1 MEARIEQ
8 FTGSLRRERLL
19 DEIALEPL
27 PYEGVSTM
35 LHLLCPGMEV
45 TEDVQGFFYDKTEG
59 NPFYVEE
66 LLRFLSVKKASGVIH
81 GGIHTSP
88 EPQVVQGGLRR
99 IEIPSSPEEKMEV
112 PKSIHSLIQRRISH
126 ITPEMKELLSC
137 GALLGTVFEFD
148 VLQRVSNKPK
158 KEVLK
163 TIEAGMKAHIVR
175 DSFEGGEE
183 RYRFVHAMIADAL
196 YAEIGKMRR
205 RLWHGKAGDVL
216 VEISKGR
223 YEKLNGRLAYHFE
236 RGEEWEKAL
245 NFALMAARQAK
256 DDYANQEAIKLFIK
270 ARELLPHLQGGQT
283 FLSVDDAEIT
293 VAEGLGDVYS
303 NTGVYEK
310 ALKEYRSMEEIA
322 RKKEN
327 EKAEGDALSKKSSI
341 YLITGNSDDAQI
353 NAEKSL
359 EIRERM
365 GDRKGLAESMDSI
378 GIVHGFRGD
387 YEEALKYVHDALAI
401 QKEIGDKSDM
411 AMSMERIGTVYWNLG
426 DFKKALKHL
435 EDSLKIRREIKDKI
449 GVSGSLNNIGNVY
462 WSRGDYGEALRYHEE
477 SLKIRRQIGN
487 KRGVAGSYTNI
498 GNVHWGRGEY
508 GKALKC
514 HEESLKIDREIGYR
528 RGKLA
533 CLINIGNIL
542 WARGDYKKALKC
554 HEDALEISR
563 ELGDKKNIA
572 MSLVNS
578 GDVHEQ
584 TGNYGKALKF
594 YEESLEIN
602 QEIGEKSSEAYCL
615 LGKGNIHQALYDL
628 EKSMEF
634 YKDSLSMTEK
644 MGMKTENAVVLTR
657 IGNNY
662 HISGNYKDALK
673 YLKKAKEIV
682 NQFGINE
689 ALPGVLE
696 ALSKV
701 YLEKGKT
708 DNASEYCEKL
718 LEMSEKEELKGYI
731 ARGRKIRGEILL
743 FKANPKFQAPKN
755 KQIRNSKFK
764 IPNKQVKAKLLKDS
778 ESELKEALKIAEEIG
793 ASPLLWQVHAS
804 LGKVYQEAG
813 AEKKAKVQFLK
824 AKEIIDEIASKIV
837 DEKLKETFLNS
848 KQVRSVIEI

>member
-1 MEARIEQ
+1 MAPILLCGTYRTEEAEMEARIEQ

-45 TEDVQGFFYDKTEG
+45 TEDVQSFFYEKTEG

-66 LLRFLSVKKASGVIH
+66 LLRFLSVKKVSALPAGR
-81 GGIHTSP
+81 
-88 EPQVVQGGLRR
+88 QGLNGLSRL
-99 IEIPSSPEEKMEV
+99 EIPSSPEEKMEV

-148 VLQRVSNKPK
+148 VLQRVSDKSK

-183 RYRFVHAMIADAL
+183 SYRFVHAVIADVL

-216 VEISKGR
+216 VEIYKGR
-223 YEKLNGRLAYHFE
+223 FEKLNGRLAYHFE

-256 DDYANQEAIKLFIK
+256 DDYANQEAIRLFEK
-270 ARELLPHLQGGQT
+270 ARELLTHLSGRPESGAPESGQI
-283 FLSVDDAEIT
+283 DAEIPIT
-293 VAEGLGDVYS
+293 EGLGDVFR

-310 ALKEYRSMEEIA
+310 ALNEYRSMEDLAQNI
-322 RKKEN
+322 EN
-327 EKAEGDALSKKSSI
+327 DKVEGDALSKISSI
-341 YLITGNSDDAQI
+341 YLITGNNVDALI

-359 EIRERM
+359 EIRDKM

-378 GIVHGFRGD
+378 GTVHLNQGD

-401 QKEIGDKSDM
+401 QKEIGDKSNM
-411 AMSMERIGTVYWNLG
+411 AMSLERIGTIYWNLG

-435 EDSLKIRREIKDKI
+435 EDSLKIRREIEDKI

-462 WSRGDYGEALRYHEE
+462 WSLGDYGEALKCHEE

-514 HEESLKIDREIGYR
+514 HEESLKIDREIGYI
-528 RGKLA
+528 RGELA

-542 WARGDYKKALKC
+542 WARGDYEKALKC
-554 HEDALEISR
+554 HEKALEISR
-563 ELGDKKNIA
+563 ELGDKKNMA
-572 MSLVNS
+572 MSFVNI
-578 GDVHEQ
+578 GDVHEH
-584 TGNYGKALKF
+584 TGDYGKAMKSF
-594 YEESLEIN
+594 EESLEIN
-602 QEIGEKSSEAYCL
+602 KEIGEKSGVVFSL
-615 LGKGNIHQALYDL
+615 LGMGILYQDLYDI
-628 EKSMEF
+628 EKAMEYF
-634 YKDSLSMTEK
+634 RDSLSMIEK
-644 MGMKTENAVVLTR
+644 MGMKTENATVLTR
-657 IGNNY
+657 IGTNY
-662 HISGNYKDALK
+662 HVSGDVTNALK
-673 YLKKAKEIV
+673 YTKKAEEIV
-682 NQFGINE
+682 NQFGTNE

-696 ALSKV
+696 SLSKV
-701 YLEKGKT
+701 YLAKGEPDK
-708 DNASEYCEKL
+708 ASEYCDQL
-718 LEMSEKEELKGYI
+718 LKIAEKEELKGYI
-731 ARGRKIRGEILL
+731 ASGRKIRGEIELTV
-743 FKANPKFQAPKN
+743 AVAESSG
-755 KQIRNSKFK
+755 SK
-764 IPNKQVKAKLLKDS
+764 KAKALKTA
-778 ESELKEALKIAEEIG
+778 EKELKEALKISREIG
-793 ASPLLWQVHAS
+793 ASPLLWQIHAS
-804 LGKVYQEAG
+804 LGKVYQEVG
-813 AEKKAKVQFLK
+813 DEKKVKVQFSK
-824 AKEIIDEIASKIV
+824 AKEIINDIASKIV
-837 DEKLKETFLNS
+837 DEKLKEIFLNS
-848 KQVRSVIEI
+848 KQVRSVIKI